1 MQFDT
6 ISRLGRR
13 PLPSKVH
20 RWTTRRLQSLPGA
33 RQARRARVGR
43 ALAFQDAHE
52 QASIVRVST
61 ERRHR
66 MVADTSDEE
75 GYLPSDAD
83 SDIPMNQARRLSSRD
98 LYRQMKHLPS
108 EYPTA
113 AEQEPEQ
120 DSPEKHMS
128 VADLASDEDEMLP
141 DDPLDLDEELIT
153 DTKPFIADVY
163 NQMPGVL
170 RKATTDDIA
179 RHRSAG
185 HGSTNRPSG
194 GASRLSTGA
203 REPESR
209 ERRMTEAEEEVTE
222 MKPAS
227 GTGGG
232 ASPAEAAGQGPTN
245 RPSGGA
251 SRLSTGEREP
261 EGRERRMTEA
271 EEEVTEMKPASGT
284 GGVASPA
291 EAASEGKGGHEQSGE
306 QGNYEQASQA
316 TSLSSQEK
324 PKSTLAAASTA
335 AETSASDSPGMRR
348 TRWACIN

>member
-6 ISRLGRR
+6 VSRLGRR

-20 RWTTRRLQSLPGA
+20 SLTTRRLQALPGA

-52 QASIVRVST
+52 QVST

-83 SDIPMNQARRLSSRD
+83 SDIPMNQRLSSRE
-98 LYRQMKHLPS
+98 LYRQMKHLPP
-108 EYPTA
+108 EYPT
-113 AEQEPEQ
+113 ELEPEQ

-141 DDPLDLDEELIT
+141 DDPRDLDEELIT

-194 GASRLSTGA
+194 GASRLSTGEH
-203 REPESR
+203 EPESR
-209 ERRMTEAEEEVTE
+209 ERRMTEAEEDVTE
-222 MKPAS
+222 MKPTS
-227 GTGGG
+227 GTGGA

-306 QGNYEQASQA
+306 QRNYEQKPEQSGDAEEHPG
-316 TSLSSQEK
+316 SSRY
-324 PKSTLAAASTA
+324 S
-335 AETSASDSPGMRR
+335 G
-348 TRWACIN
+348 